1 MDLNNETCLLPPF
14 LFAHKIF
21 SEWARHSFTTRLLAS
36 IMPSKIMAK
45 RDRTLDDMNRFM
57 VDDLTFCYHNGV
69 KASGCMFPYPHSS
82 TMEPLLCPTLPPGW
96 RKVKG
101 QTFHFIYVGCK
112 GDWPY
117 LRKMMGLASGFRSLR
132 LCHLCNEEDSQ
143 LYRPFF

>member
-1 MDLNNETCLLPPF
+1 MMKNVCFLHYCLHTRYF
-14 LFAHKIF
+14 L
-21 SEWARHSFTTRLLAS
+21 ARHSFTTRLLAS

-57 VDDLTFCYHNGV
+57 VDDLTYCYHNGV
-69 KASGCMFPYPHSS
+69 KASGYMFPYPYSS
-82 TMEPLLCPTLPPGW
+82 TMIPLLCPTWVPGG

-101 QTFHFIYVGCK
+101 QTLHFIYLGCK

-132 LCHLCNEEDSQ
+132 LCHLCNEDVSQ
-143 LYRPFF
+143 PIDPINLI